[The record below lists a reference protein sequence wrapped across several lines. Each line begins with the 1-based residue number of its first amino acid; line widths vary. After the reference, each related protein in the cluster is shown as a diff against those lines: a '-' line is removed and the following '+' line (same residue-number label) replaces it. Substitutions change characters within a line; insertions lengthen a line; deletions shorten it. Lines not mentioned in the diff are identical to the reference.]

1 MDMQKVKITKEM
13 EQLYCYILLEEV
25 KEKVSRLKS
34 YGISDDDIETLL
46 HDEEIFPKL
55 TITKDYKIVVG
66 DDKQIEIVMEP
77 LVKSIYLLFLVHPEG
92 IVLKCLP
99 DYRKQLK
106 EIYAL
111 VRPQGM
117 TERAEKSIVN
127 VTNPTQN
134 SINEKCAR
142 IRKAFIGTIP
152 YRVLKYYTISGK
164 RGEVKKIALQ
174 RDRINWEGRL
184 KNPQGL

>member
-1 MDMQKVKITKEM
+1 LHAVCCYSDEFTIFVPKE
-13 EQLYCYILLEEV
+13 
-25 KEKVSRLKS
+25 
-34 YGISDDDIETLL
+34 
-46 HDEEIFPKL
+46 
-55 TITKDYKIVVG
+55 
-66 DDKQIEIVMEP
+66 
-77 LVKSIYLLFLVHPEG
+77 
-92 IVLKCLP
+92 
-99 DYRKQLK
+99 LK